1 MTHASSDAPQFHPHH
16 PCRTTKNAR
25 YWPVTT
31 LHNNQTD
38 VPSFGP
44 CTATTSSDGK
54 SLVTPMFLPFNCPL
68 KCATAERCLPD
79 CPLTSAAS
87 ISLFQMDSLGSESTT
102 YRTDHWI
109 SAFIGLLFSVSVFF
123 FFLAAA
129 VVLCLLH
136 SELGSLAKEADGV
149 FKWLMRSISE
159 ILRIWLLFFKKD
171 HPQAMGN
178 CGQNPL
184 KSYITSDLTKREAK
198 THIHFFQSPHL
209 KHCYRISEHL
219 CTTVPGTLYPRFCTF
234 HRGLVVSDGM
244 ARPALT

>member
-1 MTHASSDAPQFHPHH
+1 M
-16 PCRTTKNAR
+16 
-25 YWPVTT
+25 
-31 LHNNQTD
+31 
-38 VPSFGP
+38 
-44 CTATTSSDGK
+44 
-54 SLVTPMFLPFNCPL
+54 TPMFLPFNCPL

-149 FKWLMRSISE
+149 FK
-159 ILRIWLLFFKKD
+159 
-171 HPQAMGN
+171 
-178 CGQNPL
+178 
-184 KSYITSDLTKREAK
+184 
-198 THIHFFQSPHL
+198 
-209 KHCYRISEHL
+209 
-219 CTTVPGTLYPRFCTF
+219 
-234 HRGLVVSDGM
+234 
-244 ARPALT
+244 